1 MDEACFGYYESP
13 IGLVEI
19 GGAPDGVTSLLFVER
34 RREAVASDALVEEAV
49 KQVREYFLGSRREFD
64 LPLALSGT
72 EFQRLVWRQLLTVAF
87 GRTASYGD
95 IAGALGKP
103 RAVRAVGAA
112 NGQNPISIIVPCH
125 RIVGS
130 DGRLVG
136 YGGGLWRKEW
146 LLRHE
151 GRPTGKVTHG
161 S

>member
-1 MDEACFGYYESP
+1 MDEACFAYCESP

-19 GGAPDGVTSLLFVER
+19 GGTPDGVTSLLFAER
-34 RREAVASDALVEEAV
+34 RRGAVASDALVEEAV

-64 LPLALSGT
+64 L
-72 EFQRLVWRQLLTVAF
+72 
-87 GRTASYGD
+87 
-95 IAGALGKP
+95 P